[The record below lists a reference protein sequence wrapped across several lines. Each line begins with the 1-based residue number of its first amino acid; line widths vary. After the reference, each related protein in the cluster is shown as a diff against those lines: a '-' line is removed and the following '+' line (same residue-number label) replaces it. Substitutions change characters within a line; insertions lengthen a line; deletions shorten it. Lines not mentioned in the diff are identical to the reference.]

1 MQGTTTTTDNIV
13 TATDSYK
20 VSHHL
25 QYPEGTEALYSFFES
40 RGGVFPAVTFFG
52 LQYVLKRYLVGEVVT
67 KEKIARARRL
77 FAAHFGGTSFFN
89 EMAWNHIVEEYG
101 GKLPIRIKAVPE
113 GTTVS
118 TRNVLM
124 TVENS
129 VDDPQLPWLTN
140 YVETILSQVWYPSTV
155 ATQSRMMR
163 KLVAEY
169 LERTGDPSLVD
180 FKVHD
185 FGFRGSTSVESA
197 GIGGAAHLV
206 SFKGTDTMAAL
217 EVADEYYYEPCAGFS
232 IPAAEHSTITSWGKE
247 NEADAYENMLDS
259 FPTGLVAV
267 VSDSYDV
274 YNACAEIWGRVLRD
288 KVLNREGTLVVRPDS
303 GYPPEVVVKVLEI
316 LGDRFGFASNDKG
329 YKVLNPKVRVI
340 QGDGIDYEMLGLVLE
355 AMKNAGW
362 SADNIAFGSG
372 GGLLQKVNRDTQ
384 RFAFKASAVKINGVW
399 RDVMKDPATDATK
412 RSKAG
417 RFTLVRDD
425 FGWATMREEE
435 AARRGLKD
443 ELVTVFQ
450 DGELL
455 VDQTFAEIRKR
466 ALED

>member
-1 MQGTTTTTDNIV
+1 MDNII
-13 TATDSYK
+13 TKTDSYK

-25 QYPEGTEALYSFFES
+25 QYPPKTETLYSFFES
-40 RGGVFPAVTFFG
+40 RGGVFPTVTFFG
-52 LQYVLKRYLVGEVVT
+52 LQYILKNHLVGETVT
-67 KEKIARARRL
+67 EERIRQAKNRFRE
-77 FAAHFGGTSFFN
+77 HFGNASLFN
-89 EMAWNHIVEEYG
+89 EAGWRRIVERHG
-101 GKLPIRIKAVPE
+101 GRLPIRIKAVPE
-113 GTTVS
+113 GTTVP

-124 TVENS
+124 TAENT
-129 VDDPQLPWLTN
+129 DPQLPWLTN
-140 YVETILSQVWYPSTV
+140 YVETILSQVWYPTTV
-155 ATQSRMMR
+155 ATQSRAMR
-163 KLVAEY
+163 QLIVSF

-180 FKVHD
+180 FKLHD

-217 EVADEYYYEPCAGFS
+217 DVADEYYNEPCAGFS

-247 NEADAYENMLDS
+247 NEAQAYENMLDS

-274 YNACAEIWGRVLRD
+274 YNACRELWGGQLRE
-288 KVLNREGTLVVRPDS
+288 KVLSRDGILVVRPDS

-316 LGDRFGFASNDKG
+316 LGDKFGHELNNKG
-329 YKVLNPKVRVI
+329 FRVLNPKVRVI
-340 QGDGIDYEMLGLVLE
+340 QGDGIDYEMLRLVLE
-355 AMKNAGW
+355 AMEKAGW

-384 RFAFKASAVKINGVW
+384 RFAFKASAAKIDGAW
-399 RDVMKDPATDATK
+399 HDVMKDPATDHTK

-417 RFTLVRDD
+417 RLALIRDGY
-425 FGWATMREEE
+425 GWLTMREEE
-435 AARRGLKD
+435 ATQYTAIHGLKN
-443 ELVTVFQ
+443 ELVTVFE

-466 ALED
+466 ALDE